1 MVEVLAIPTAV
12 SFGLK
17 VMVAVVFVLALLLMA
32 WLTVKIY
39 KNEARNEDAGPK
51 NTGW

>member
-12 SFGLK
+12 PLTLK
-17 VMVAVVFVLALLLMA
+17 LMVGIISAVTILLMVI
-32 WLTVKIY
+32 LTIKIY
-39 KNEARNEDAGPK
+39 KGEARNKDAGPK